1 MYSGKKRWLHI
12 GNIAGNAYEAAKL
25 QNNKGMD
32 SDVISPDIFHAM
44 CSPIWD
50 EVEIDTIENLEDMD
64 AIYSLY
70 PDWVNPEF
78 FFEGYFNV
86 CLSNLILKNNF
97 EPPRKLPQDQIFAIW
112 YTKQVKRTYK
122 TIRQIKSPSLSIR
135 KLLQLLQLSQMFVF
149 RSLRLYL
156 PPVIFLIW
164 NYLIKLFKATL
175 RKLLQLLQL
184 SQMLVFRSL
193 RLFLPPVIF
202 LIWNYLIKP
211 FKATRRKSKLGNFT
225 IVNNKFLVKTIF
237 FPVTVV
243 NTVYFILQFK
253 WQVPK
258 ELKNEKQENKIQLPL
273 AYSHL
278 QGPIDTLNRIAHNY
292 DGVVLYGPWVALGGW
307 GFNNSYVAMEHGTI
321 REFIFEDSEWGKA
334 CREGYR
340 RAQKVIVTNVD
351 CLPIA
356 LSEGYSEVIRGTHPF
371 DESACTK
378 FVERRKR
385 HLESSKIKKPNLI
398 LIPSR
403 FEIPSLKDVKGSN
416 IAFSAIEQFL
426 IEYPEVVIKTF
437 AWGMNREAGM
447 TYLKER
453 GLSEKIQILKPVSR
467 PILRKL
473 FADSLCVLDGFTIPA
488 SGRIQME
495 AWAIGVPVL
504 SKQSEV
510 LNSKFFNS
518 PTPTFESSTAEE
530 ITRNLVK
537 LMTMS
542 KTELADFQD
551 ASILWYEQNHSGDRF
566 LSYLD

>member
-1 MYSGKKRWLHI
+1 MDSRKKRWLHI

-50 EVEIDTIENLEDMD
+50 EVEIDTIDNLEDMD
-64 AIYSLY
+64 TIYSLY

-86 CLSNLILKNNF
+86 CLNNLILKNNF
-97 EPPRKLPQDQIFAIW
+97 EPPRKLAPNQIFAIW

-122 TIRQIKSPSLSIR
+122 TIRQIKSPILSIR
-135 KLLQLLQLSQMFVF
+135 KLFQLLQLS
-149 RSLRLYL
+149 R
-156 PPVIFLIW
+156 
-164 NYLIKLFKATL
+164 
-175 RKLLQLLQL
+175 
-184 SQMLVFRSL
+184 MLVFRSL
-193 RLFLPPVIF
+193 RLFLPPVIL
-202 LIWNYLIKP
+202 LIWNYFIKP

-225 IVNNKFLVKTIF
+225 IVNNHFLVKTIF

-243 NTVYFILQFK
+243 NTVFFILQFK

-258 ELKNEKQENKIQLPL
+258 ELKNEKQENKIRLPL

-307 GFNNSYVAMEHGTI
+307 GFNHSYVAMEHGTI

-437 AWGMNREAGM
+437 AWGVNREAGLR
-447 TYLKER
+447 YLEER

-504 SKQSEV
+504 SKQSET
-510 LNSKFFNS
+510 LNLKFFNS
-518 PTPTFESSTAEE
+518 STPTFESSTAEE

-551 ASILWYEQNHSGDRF
+551 ASILWYRQNHSGDRF